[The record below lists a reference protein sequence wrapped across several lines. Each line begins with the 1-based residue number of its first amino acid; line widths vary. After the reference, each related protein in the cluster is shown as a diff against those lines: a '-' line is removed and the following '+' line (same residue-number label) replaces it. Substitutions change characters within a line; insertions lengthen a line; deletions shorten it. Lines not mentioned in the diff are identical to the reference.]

1 MSTTRKVNRRT
12 FIGAA
17 AGAAGAAAVGP
28 FGAAPAVARAGREM
42 STTSRPPCGRPAWP
56 PSVRQPTYA

>member
-1 MSTTRKVNRRT
+1 MSSARKINRRT

-28 FGAAPAVARAGREM
+28 FGPWLKLKNSNPR
-42 STTSRPPCGRPAWP
+42 
-56 PSVRQPTYA
+56 